1 MSQCVRMASSIVM
14 TGASGFL
21 GSRLLDCLAPT
32 ASRVVCLGRRKPA
45 PRTGHVEFVAGD
57 LLDREAIRRAVKGCH
72 TVVHLAATTGKQRP
86 EEHFRVNRDGTAAL
100 LAEARESGI
109 ERFVYVSS
117 IAARFENRF
126 RYYYAES
133 KRQAEALIRESG
145 SNWTIIR
152 PTMIFGPGA
161 PVQDALRRLAGLP
174 ILPVFGDG
182 RTPVQ
187 PVFVGDLAKVIAG
200 ILESDT
206 FGGRTVEVGGP
217 ETLTIEDL
225 LLRMRR
231 AAGVRNAQVI
241 HLPVRPIAICLAAVE
256 PLLRPLLPLTAGQ
269 LASFVNSGAAV
280 PDPCVAKWQGAMRR
294 IDGMLASHSGK

>member
-1 MSQCVRMASSIVM
+1 MASSILM

-21 GSRLLDCLAPT
+21 GSRLLDCVAPT
-32 ASRVVCLGRRKPA
+32 VSRVVCLGRRKPA
-45 PRTGHVEFVAGD
+45 ARTGNVEFVAGD
-57 LLDREAIRRAVKGCH
+57 LLDREAIRRALKGCH
-72 TVVHLAATTGKQRP
+72 TIVHLAATTGKQRP

-109 ERFVYVSS
+109 ERFVYISS

-133 KRQAEALIRESG
+133 KRQAEALVRENG
-145 SNWTIIR
+145 ANWTIVR

-161 PVQDALRRLAGLP
+161 PVQDALTRLAALP

-187 PVFVGDLAKVIAG
+187 PVFVGDIANVIAG
-200 ILESDT
+200 ILESNT

-256 PLLRPLLPLTAGQ
+256 PVLRPLLPLTAGQ

-280 PDPCVAKWQGAMRR
+280 SDPCVAELKTTMRR
-294 IDGMLASHSGK
+294 IDEMLASNSVG

>member
-1 MSQCVRMASSIVM
+1 
-14 TGASGFL
+14 
-21 GSRLLDCLAPT
+21 
-32 ASRVVCLGRRKPA
+32 VVCLGRRKPA
-45 PRTGHVEFVAGD
+45 ARTGNVEFVAGD
-57 LLDREAIRRAVKGCH
+57 LLDREAIRRALKGCH
-72 TVVHLAATTGKQRP
+72 TVAHLAATTGKQRR

-100 LAEARESGI
+100 LEEARESGI
-109 ERFVYVSS
+109 ERFLYVSS

-133 KRQAEALIRESG
+133 KRQAEALVRES
-145 SNWTIIR
+145 SVNWTIVR

-161 PVQDALRRLAGLP
+161 PVQDALRRLAALP

-187 PVFVGDLAKVIAG
+187 PVFVGDIAKVIAG
-200 ILESDT
+200 ILESNK

-231 AAGVRNAQVI
+231 AAGGRNAQVI

-256 PLLRPLLPLTAGQ
+256 PLLRSLLPLTAGQ

-280 PDPCVAKWQGAMRR
+280 SDPCVAELKTTMRR
-294 IDGMLASHSGK
+294 IDEMLASNSV